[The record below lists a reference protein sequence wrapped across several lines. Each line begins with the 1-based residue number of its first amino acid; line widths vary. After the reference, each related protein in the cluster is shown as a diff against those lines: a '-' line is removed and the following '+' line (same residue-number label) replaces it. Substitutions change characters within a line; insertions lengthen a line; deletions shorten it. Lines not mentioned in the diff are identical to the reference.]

1 MEKSKIASKFYLDK
15 EKDIVVNLIEE
26 KEDELTYILET
37 PNHNTG
43 NLITNLARICG
54 LKTIKN
60 EKDMKIIKGT
70 IPASINGDNEE
81 VYIFRMG
88 GIKVANIYK
97 DGRVAIKATIPA
109 ISKTLMSQ
117 TKHYNFTINE
127 TLVKSY
133 ILKKAKF
140 RTDLHTHMNAMLP
153 SDCLIALGL
162 VHQVRYPLYYIKKL
176 GLTLSKKQEEEIYK
190 QREEVEKLFVDS
202 DLKGKYLTRKID
214 DNTFINFADFILNN
228 LEDARRNIEK
238 IIVDTLNEHGCIEVL
253 LPTLQPDTIWKN
265 SGRYDQYVN
274 EGTMLITESNKGIF
288 CLAPTGEEAMVEFAK
303 EKLKSYKN
311 LPATYYQIGEK
322 YRNEIRTRGYLLR
335 GKSFPMLDAYSFDLD
350 VQGMQESYENV
361 RKAFLEIF
369 EKIGLKVIPIV
380 ADNGAMGGKKSEEF
394 MLISEQGEDK
404 ILYDENTHIGLN
416 TEILEKENYQEYLK
430 EEYGIEDISNFK
442 EIRTMELGHIFQL
455 GTRYSEMMDGKYV
468 GKDGKESLYYM
479 GCYGIG
485 VSRTVAALY
494 EHCLINDEKW
504 GPSGFVLPES
514 VAPFKVQIVPK
525 MENPEKLE
533 LAIKLYEKLKK
544 NNVGAIIDDRE
555 NITIGAKMKDC
566 KVLGT
571 PYLVVIGDKQ
581 EGENIELENMKTGEK
596 EVLTIEQLLEKLK

>member
-1 MEKSKIASKFYLDK
+1 MKLSQTGMGNTKLNNI
-15 EKDIVVNLIEE
+15 
-26 KEDELTYILET
+26 DEMYPGQSILLQ
-37 PNHNTG
+37 TG
-43 NLITNLARICG
+43 QLVQYGAG
-54 LKTIKN
+54 LFGYN
-60 EKDMKIIKGT
+60 T
-70 IPASINGDNEE
+70 IP
-81 VYIFRMG
+81 
-88 GIKVANIYK
+88 
-97 DGRVAIKATIPA
+97 
-109 ISKTLMSQ
+109 L
-117 TKHYNFTINE
+117 
-127 TLVKSY
+127 LV
-133 ILKKAKF
+133 
-140 RTDLHTHMNAMLP
+140 
-153 SDCLIALGL
+153 
-162 VHQVRYPLYYIKKL
+162 
-176 GLTLSKKQEEEIYK
+176 
-190 QREEVEKLFVDS
+190 
-202 DLKGKYLTRKID
+202 
-214 DNTFINFADFILNN
+214 
-228 LEDARRNIEK
+228 RRNIEK

-485 VSRTVAALY
+485 VSRTLAALY
-494 EHCLINDEKW
+494 EQCLINDEKW

-566 KVLGT
+566 KVQGT

>member
-1 MEKSKIASKFYLDK
+1 MKLSQTGMGTVKLNNI
-15 EKDIVVNLIEE
+15 
-26 KEDELTYILET
+26 DEMYPGQSILLQ
-37 PNHNTG
+37 TG
-43 NLITNLARICG
+43 QLVQYGAG
-54 LKTIKN
+54 LFGYN
-60 EKDMKIIKGT
+60 T
-70 IPASINGDNEE
+70 IP
-81 VYIFRMG
+81 
-88 GIKVANIYK
+88 
-97 DGRVAIKATIPA
+97 
-109 ISKTLMSQ
+109 L
-117 TKHYNFTINE
+117 
-127 TLVKSY
+127 LV
-133 ILKKAKF
+133 
-140 RTDLHTHMNAMLP
+140 
-153 SDCLIALGL
+153 
-162 VHQVRYPLYYIKKL
+162 
-176 GLTLSKKQEEEIYK
+176 
-190 QREEVEKLFVDS
+190 
-202 DLKGKYLTRKID
+202 
-214 DNTFINFADFILNN
+214 
-228 LEDARRNIEK
+228 RRNIEK

-485 VSRTVAALY
+485 VSRTLAALY
-494 EHCLINDEKW
+494 EQCLINDEKW

>member
-1 MEKSKIASKFYLDK
+1 MKLSQTGMGNTKLNNI
-15 EKDIVVNLIEE
+15 
-26 KEDELTYILET
+26 DEMYPGQSILLQ
-37 PNHNTG
+37 TG
-43 NLITNLARICG
+43 QLVQYGAG
-54 LKTIKN
+54 LFGYN
-60 EKDMKIIKGT
+60 T
-70 IPASINGDNEE
+70 IP
-81 VYIFRMG
+81 
-88 GIKVANIYK
+88 
-97 DGRVAIKATIPA
+97 
-109 ISKTLMSQ
+109 L
-117 TKHYNFTINE
+117 
-127 TLVKSY
+127 LV
-133 ILKKAKF
+133 
-140 RTDLHTHMNAMLP
+140 
-153 SDCLIALGL
+153 
-162 VHQVRYPLYYIKKL
+162 
-176 GLTLSKKQEEEIYK
+176 
-190 QREEVEKLFVDS
+190 
-202 DLKGKYLTRKID
+202 
-214 DNTFINFADFILNN
+214 
-228 LEDARRNIEK
+228 RRNIEK

-504 GPSGFVLPES
+504 GPCGFVLPES

-525 MENPEKLE
+525 MENAEKVK
-533 LAIKLYEKLKK
+533 LATKLYETLKEK
-544 NNVGAIIDDRE
+544 NIGAIIDDRE

-581 EGENIELENMKTGEK
+581 EGKNIELENMKTGEK
-596 EVLTIEQLLEKLK
+596 EILTIEQLLEKLK